1 MAHFL
6 IRLGLS
12 IMQNWMTRHKICSSL
27 IHTPLVGIK
36 QSHLLNLNSQIA
48 CFIHK
53 IEWIQL
59 LKKPKNIADWCHT
72 LKEFNDYLSASA
84 IDLKKFQD
92 LYGIPYFDL
101 TNQEEE
107 LKSGSTKIE
116 FKYTLSDNPGNPF
129 SFLCSYSSWR
139 INQCWGHER
148 FSELKLLDIFNLNMF
163 HDYWKLCNV

>member
-1 MAHFL
+1 MKPYTWSYLKENLEFHQVVNRSRQHSNWLKVQENQDGSLF
-6 IRLGLS
+6 GLS
-12 IMQNWMTRHKICSSL
+12 IMQNWMTRHKICSFL

-53 IEWIQL
+53 KEWIQL
-59 LKKPKNIADWCHT
+59 LKKPKNIAHWCHT

-107 LKSGSTKIE
+107 LKSESTKIE
-116 FKYTLSDNPGNPF
+116 FKYTLSDNPSNPF
-129 SFLCSYSSWR
+129 SFYSL
-139 INQCWGHER
+139 ILHE
-148 FSELKLLDIFNLNMF
+148 E
-163 HDYWKLCNV
+163 

>member
-59 LKKPKNIADWCHT
+59 LKKPKNIAHWCHT

-129 SFLCSYSSWR
+129 SFYAL
-139 INQCWGHER
+139 ILHE
-148 FSELKLLDIFNLNMF
+148 E
-163 HDYWKLCNV
+163 